1 MKPSLLIVRLVAPNT
16 WICEARN
23 GAFFSIGEMRD
34 STISAMAS
42 AERKFTAEHQYPE
55 KTTNFTALLV

>member
-1 MKPSLLIVRLVAPNT
+1 MKPSLFVVRLVAPNT

-23 GAFFSIGEMRD
+23 GAFFSIGDMREN
-34 STISAMAS
+34 TISAMAS
-42 AERKFTAEHQYPE
+42 AERKFTTEHQYPV